1 MAEGKETTTRSPIQ
15 EPLNVVFILFV
26 SLFCDVFTLPV
37 AFFSPSILLYQ
48 WGVI

>member
-15 EPLNVVFILFV
+15 EPFDVVFILV
-26 SLFCDVFTLPV
+26 LSLFSDEFTLPV
-37 AFFSPSILLYQ
+37 AVFSPAILSYQ